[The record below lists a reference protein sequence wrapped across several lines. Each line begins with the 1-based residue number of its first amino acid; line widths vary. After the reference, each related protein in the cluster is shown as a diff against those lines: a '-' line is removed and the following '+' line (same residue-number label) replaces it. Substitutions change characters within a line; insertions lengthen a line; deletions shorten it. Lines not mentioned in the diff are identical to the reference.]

1 MNNARILLVFVF
13 ACTLF
18 YAGAQV
24 PNEPK
29 PEEPVAKKV
38 HWYDNLQIRGYMQIR
53 YNRLLETN
61 EKLNIDELKH
71 SNRRYPAIMFKQE
84 REAGKIILDVEKLSY
99 TTEEGEVLFS
109 DISLQMLHDDKITI
123 LSRNGRACTVFY

>member
-38 HWYDNLQIRGYMQIR
+38 HWYDNPWIHADTLQ
-53 YNRLLETN
+53 
-61 EKLNIDELKH
+61 
-71 SNRRYPAIMFKQE
+71 P
-84 REAGKIILDVEKLSY
+84 
-99 TTEEGEVLFS
+99 
-109 DISLQMLHDDKITI
+109 
-123 LSRNGRACTVFY
+123 TVGNQ

>member
-1 MNNARILLVFVF
+1 MQSIMNNARILLVFVF
-13 ACTLF
+13 ACTMF

-38 HWYDNLQIRGYMQIR
+38 HWYDNLQIRGYIQIR

-61 EKLNIDELKH
+61 EKLKCEQCDKSWGEDGGLFI
-71 SNRRYPAIMFKQE
+71 RRMRVILYPEAIGDGIASVDRQQC
-84 REAGKIILDVEKLSY
+84 VPP
-99 TTEEGEVLFS
+99 
-109 DISLQMLHDDKITI
+109 TI
-123 LSRNGRACTVFY
+123 LCTVQSIFSG

>member
-13 ACTLF
+13 ACTMF

-38 HWYDNLQIRGYMQIR
+38 HWYDN
-53 YNRLLETN
+53 
-61 EKLNIDELKH
+61 
-71 SNRRYPAIMFKQE
+71 
-84 REAGKIILDVEKLSY
+84 IILNFRV
-99 TTEEGEVLFS
+99 
-109 DISLQMLHDDKITI
+109 MLVHWGFRI
-123 LSRNGRACTVFY
+123 

>member
-1 MNNARILLVFVF
+1 MQSIMNNARILLVFVF
-13 ACTLF
+13 ACTMF

-29 PEEPVAKKV
+29 PEEPIAKKV

-61 EKLNIDELKH
+61 EKLKCEQCDKSWGEDGGLFI
-71 SNRRYPAIMFKQE
+71 RRMRVILYGQITK
-84 REAGKIILDVEKLSY
+84 KIYVYIQPDFASAASS
-99 TTEEGEVLFS
+99 T
-109 DISLQMLHDDKITI
+109 
-123 LSRNGRACTVFY
+123 SRCV